1 MKHTRVFYAI
11 LFLLLFFIET
21 LIALFLHDDF
31 IRPYVGDVLV
41 MFVLYTLL
49 RALLPVR
56 IWEKLHTRRI
66 SLWIPI
72 LFCFALVVEILQ
84 GIHIVELLGLGGNAV
99 ARTMIGT
106 SFDWGDLICYFV
118 GCVFLCIWEWFTANK
133 NIKKNS

>member
-1 MKHTRVFYAI
+1 MKHTRLFYAI

-21 LIALFLHDDF
+21 QIALFLHDDF
-31 IRPYVGDVLV
+31 VRPYVGDVLV
-41 MFVLYTLL
+41 MFVLYALL

-56 IWEKLHTRRI
+56 IWNKLHTKHC
-66 SLWIPI
+66 SVWIPL

-84 GIHIVELLGLGGNAV
+84 GIQIVALLGLDGNAV

-118 GCVFLCIWEWFTANK
+118 GCILLCIWEWFTGNRNTQK
-133 NIKKNS
+133 SR